1 MFKSFYILS
10 SNSHNTTQIKTFK
23 VAAKLEETL
32 NTRGF
37 LSESLNSI
45 SVLVGELKEQYLDNI
60 LQFSPNEF
68 MTLYTKKMNEQGIYF
83 RSQLSYIKLENDND
97 NENEN
102 DENELLSNTKFFFT
116 KECKLLDDTNK
127 IQFLLEPEYFVMK
140 LETAISEAIRINKDI
155 AERHNDLMLK
165 DKELLDEKNQLL
177 NSMNVFKF
185 SNIFTIVKKREK
197 INYILIDIDTEISNI
212 LIELNY
218 LKYSKIKKEDPIDV
232 LESYNKWQNNLNRL
246 ITEYDLLI
254 L

>member
-10 SNSHNTTQIKTFK
+10 SYSPNITHKQTFK

-32 NTRGF
+32 NTKGF

-45 SVLVGELKEQYLDNI
+45 SVLVGELKEHYLDSI

-83 RSQLSYIKLENDND
+83 RSQLSYIKLENE
-97 NENEN
+97 NENESN
-102 DENELLSNTKFFFT
+102 ALLSTTKFFFT
-116 KECKLLDDTNK
+116 KECKLLEETNK

-140 LETAISEAIRINKDI
+140 LETAINEAIRINKDI